1 MEILD
6 DNWLNCIFPLM
17 DDFSLY
23 IMKQT
28 CQHLHTLVMRSIP
41 APLKKIQHIQRQGR
55 RFLRRHIRGGK
66 YVESLYSNLT
76 PSIIAWLP
84 SYIPWKRLGE
94 WTSLHSEAAFDGLVA
109 LMRTMSDPPQLDLV
123 LDKLC
128 QVPFRYLPCQRRH
141 ADAQQLAA
149 LRALSIFFA
158 ASNPV
163 LMRSSRFFDVM
174 AHMAS
179 SDLGTWK
186 IWHCVGGYPV
196 TPCFFKQLLDTYPD
210 LERMQSTRIKMHH
223 ALRSL
228 HGDALC
234 DILLSR
240 TKWPL
245 KKCKSC
251 VVGVVQFRRYF
262 DAATLNK
269 LSKLARAIERLTCN
283 VEGTNALL
291 SEWIV
296 DYALD
301 LPALA
306 VWLIQEGRW
315 VEATIRKLALRFLMR
330 HAFRCTGDPCRGC
343 ERLTLLS
350 DTGFLA
356 PPPDVLTIPETDNEL
371 LSYSSGD
378 DADSSSSFSDSE

>member
-1 MEILD
+1 MDILD

-23 IMKQT
+23 ILKQT
-28 CQHLHTLVMRSIP
+28 CRHLHTLVLRSLP
-41 APLKKIQHIQRQGR
+41 APLKKKIRSEQRQGR
-55 RFLRRHIRGGK
+55 RFLRRQIRGGK
-66 YVESLYSNLT
+66 YIESLYANLT

-84 SYIPWKRLGE
+84 SYISWKRLGE

-109 LMRTMSDPPQLDLV
+109 LMRTMSEPHPLDLV

-128 QVPFRYLPCQRRH
+128 QVPFRYLLCQRRN
-141 ADAQQLAA
+141 ADAQQLGA
-149 LRALSIFFA
+149 LRILSIFFA

-163 LMRSSRFFDVM
+163 FMRHGHFTSAM
-174 AHMAS
+174 TLLAS
-179 SDLGTWK
+179 SDVGTCK
-186 IWHCVGGYPV
+186 IWHCIGGYPV
-196 TPCFFKQLLDTYPD
+196 TPVFFTQLLDTYPV
-210 LERMQSTRIKMHH
+210 LEQMPSTRIRIHH
-223 ALRSL
+223 ALRSF
-228 HGDALC
+228 HGDDLC

-240 TKWPL
+240 TNCAL

-291 SEWIV
+291 SEWII

-315 VEATIRKLALRFLMR
+315 VETNIQKFALRFLRR

-356 PPPDVLTIPETDNEL
+356 PPPAILTIPETDNEL
-371 LSYSSGD
+371 VSYSSGD
-378 DADSSSSFSDSE
+378 DADSSSSDSE